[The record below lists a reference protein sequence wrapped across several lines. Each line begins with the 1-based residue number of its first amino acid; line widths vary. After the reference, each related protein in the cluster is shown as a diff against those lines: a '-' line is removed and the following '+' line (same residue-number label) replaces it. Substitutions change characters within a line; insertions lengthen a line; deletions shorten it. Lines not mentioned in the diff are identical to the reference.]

1 MKKEEFL
8 KKLELLLQDI
18 SEEERKDALAFYRSY
33 FEDAGEGN
41 EENILRELVS
51 PEKVAE
57 DIKKNLNVGEADSME
72 YTAKESYDAETQAAG
87 DTGSYGNTFYGNTAY
102 GNTAYGNTTYTEG
115 SGEHG
120 FYGNTAYGQQE
131 PVKPQK
137 KNNSKNTV
145 LWVVLAVVTS
155 PAWLTA
161 LLVLAA
167 ILVAILACI
176 FGLAAADV
184 AVMAALL
191 ICGFI
196 LSGVGIGYMVTNGV
210 AVGMG
215 LFGGGL
221 LVLAAG
227 ALAIWLVVWCFGWF
241 VPWAVK
247 KLVKLCKKPFE
258 KRKEGAAA

>member
-72 YTAKESYDAETQAAG
+72 YTAKGNYDAETRAAG
-87 DTGSYGNTFYGNTAY
+87 DAGNYGNTFYGNTAY
-102 GNTAYGNTTYTEG
+102 GNTAYTEE

-161 LLVLAA
+161 VMVLAA
-167 ILVAILACI
+167 IIVAILACV
-176 FGLAAADV
+176 FGLAVAVV

-215 LFGGGL
+215 LLGGGL